1 MVAGDGD
8 HHPLPGGESVE
19 SPGAAGAL
27 PSHLQVGA
35 GCN

>member
-8 HHPLPGGESVE
+8 HHPLPGGGPAESQ
-19 SPGAAGAL
+19 GAAGAL

-35 GCN
+35 GWN